1 MRALRRLN
9 EALPGLAVGILIY
22 GGVAQLAGM
31 WLTADRRGYTV
42 GLWVGIACAEFM
54 AVHIAMVLEEASRL
68 EGDQSRRLS
77 AKSVFRYLVV
87 AVVLLVMVKL
97 GLGNPI
103 AAFIG
108 VMGLKVSAYAQPLM
122 HKIKVKQK
130 KKEKE
135 VKM

>member
-1 MRALRRLN
+1 MKALKRLN
-9 EALPGLAVGILIY
+9 EALPGLVIGILIY
-22 GGVAQLAGM
+22 GAAVQLIGVWLA
-31 WLTADRRGYTV
+31 ADKLRFTV

-54 AVHIAMVLEEASRL
+54 AVHIAMILEEAARIG
-68 EGDQSRRLS
+68 GDQSRRLS

-87 AVVLLVMVKL
+87 VIVFLVMMKFE
-97 GLGNPI
+97 LGNLV

-108 VMGLKVSAYAQPLM
+108 VMGLKISAYAQPLM

-130 KKEKE
+130 DEKEE